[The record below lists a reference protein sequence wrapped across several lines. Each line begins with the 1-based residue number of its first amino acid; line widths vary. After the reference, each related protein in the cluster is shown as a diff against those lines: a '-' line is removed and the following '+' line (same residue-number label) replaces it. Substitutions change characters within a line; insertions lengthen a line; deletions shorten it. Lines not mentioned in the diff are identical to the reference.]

1 MRPIASPIFSGLTGS
16 PALFP
21 FHIRP
26 VHGEELSA
34 ESGNLQV
41 VCLGLEEEFVMLGK
55 LPSGKGT

>member
-1 MRPIASPIFSGLTGS
+1 MAVY
-16 PALFP
+16 P

-41 VCLGLEEEFVMLGK
+41 VCLGLEEEFVMLVTS
-55 LPSGKGT
+55 SGSTISGVG